1 MENVGITDAEMVRR
15 RQFVGLG
22 PEDVARIK
30 TIKPIIAKHVD
41 ELADTFFKHLSGI
54 PEAKVLLGYPE
65 LTRQARTLKRAHLLE
80 MTDGNYGLDYARSRI
95 ELALLYGRVGLETK
109 VFVGAFQHVMSR
121 AAELI
126 VAEAP
131 ADGLQCYLSLQK
143 VSFLDMSLHSDVL
156 VHERQRIIGRQ
167 SEAIRELSTP
177 VLQVRDRLLLLPL
190 IGVIDTHRAK
200 LVTENL
206 LHAIRETR
214 AKVVVLDVTGVATID
229 SKVAN
234 HLVQTVSAA
243 KLMGAT
249 TIVTGVTADVAQSM
263 VALGIEMTPFKTV
276 GDLQGG
282 LEYAEQLL
290 GIHVTRSAV

>member
-1 MENVGITDAEMVRR
+1 MENVGITDADMARR

-22 PEDVARIK
+22 PDDVARI
-30 TIKPIIAKHVD
+30 TAIKPII
-41 ELADTFFKHLSGI
+41 EKHLEALTDAFFAHLANI

-65 LTRQARTLKRAHLLE
+65 LTRQARALKRAHMLDMLGGE
-80 MTDGNYGLDYARSRI
+80 YGLEYARARI

-109 VFVGAFQHVMSR
+109 IFVGAFQQVMGT

-126 VAEAP
+126 IAEKP

-143 VSFLDMSLHSDVL
+143 VAYLDMGIHSDV
-156 VHERQRIIGRQ
+156 VIHERQRIIGRQ

-177 VLQVRDRLLLLPL
+177 VLQVRERLLLLPL

-200 LVTENL
+200 LITENL
-206 LHAIRETR
+206 LKAVRDAR
-214 AKVVVLDVTGVATID
+214 AKVVVMDVTGVATID

-234 HLVQTVSAA
+234 HLIQTVSAT

-249 TIVTGVTADVAQSM
+249 TIVTGVTAEVAQSM

-290 GIHVTRSAV
+290 GFHITRTPV